1 MPSQPRFLGVVSIFL
16 TLMTVITA
24 ASCGKMGKPDD
35 AAITTDI
42 KAKMFS
48 EPALKAANVDVS
60 SRGGEVTLS
69 GQVPDDS
76 ARLAAYKIAS
86 EAKGVTK
93 VNDQMTVLAAQ
104 AAPAAAPSSASEPA
118 APAADARPAE
128 PVIATRTPSRKAAK
142 KPRTEAADAPS
153 AAGTAAAP

>member
-1 MPSQPRFLGVVSIFL
+1 RAVVAFRVEFSQNSAFAAAKPSCSGRPVMALPRSRGMNWQLAGQFEPRAGGSSAARRQATLLLVNLLVLISVVS
-16 TLMTVITA
+16 
-24 ASCGKMGKPDD
+24 CGRVGRPDD

-60 SRGGEVTLS
+60 SHGGQVTLT
-69 GQVPDDS
+69 GQVADDS

-93 VNDQMTVLAAQ
+93 VNDQMTVLA
-104 AAPAAAPSSASEPA
+104 
-118 APAADARPAE
+118 
-128 PVIATRTPSRKAAK
+128 
-142 KPRTEAADAPS
+142 
-153 AAGTAAAP
+153 